1 MSEAFTPPVRDI
13 LGAMRSCGGAAVAD
27 LDSVQTILEEFGR
40 FVANEIAHLDRVGD
54 VHGSTLDLATGRVA
68 TPPGFK
74 QAYEQY
80 VAAGWN
86 AVACPEEYGGGGFP
100 VVVGMAMQELFAT
113 ANMAF
118 SLCPMLTLGGIELLH
133 AWGTPAQRERY
144 LPKLV
149 SGEWTATMNLTEPDA
164 GSDVGAVRTVA
175 TPVGESGLW
184 TIEGTKIFITWGDHD
199 LTDNVVHLV
208 LARVPGAPAGTRGIS
223 LFAVPAELGCLTGER
238 GRNRVSCVSLEKK
251 LGIHASPTCVLAFD
265 GAVGELVG
273 EVNGGMKAMFTMMNR
288 ARLSVG
294 VEGLA
299 ISERAFQLA
308 LAYAS
313 ERRQGRAA
321 GSDAPGPVAI
331 IEHPDVRRTLVSM
344 RAHVD
349 AMRLLIYTT
358 AVAIETDERMAAL
371 LVPLAKAWPTDV
383 VNEVTSQ
390 AVQVFGGMG
399 FVEEAGV
406 AQRYRDARITS
417 IYEGTNGIQAI
428 DLVLR
433 KLDLAAD
440 GPLACLLE
448 RFDAAA
454 CGMRQDRAGGAA
466 AAGALQDACQ
476 AVRSAAKVLI
486 DRRQDNVRDALA
498 GATTFLR
505 LLAATVAGGLL
516 AERLVAG
523 DLEPDRVGPAVF
535 FLTNVLPPLRTLPEL
550 IALGSEGLYSLSA
563 QQLASE

>member
-1 MSEAFTPPVRDI
+1 
-13 LGAMRSCGGAAVAD
+13 
-27 LDSVQTILEEFGR
+27 
-40 FVANEIAHLDRVGD
+40 DRVGD
-54 VHGSTLDLATGRVA
+54 VHGSTLDQATGRVT

-74 QAYEQY
+74 QAYDQY

-86 AVACPEEYGGGGFP
+86 AVAAPEEFGGGGFP

-149 SGEWTATMNLTEPDA
+149 SGQWTATMNLTEPDA

-199 LTDNVVHLV
+199 LADNVVHLV

-223 LFAVPAELGCLTGER
+223 LFAVPAELACLTGEDE
-238 GRNRVSCVSLEKK
+238 RNRVTCVSLEKK

-321 GSDAPGPVAI
+321 GSDSPGPVAI
-331 IEHPDVRRTLVSM
+331 VEHPDVRRTLVSM

-358 AVAIETDERMAAL
+358 AVAIETDEPMAAL

-433 KLDLAAD
+433 KLDL
-440 GPLACLLE
+440 GEGSPLAALLE
-448 RFDAAA
+448 RFEAAA
-454 CGMRQDRAGGAA
+454 CKLRHEGGGRPA

-486 DRRQDNVRDALA
+486 ERREDNVRDALA
-498 GATTFLR
+498 GASTFLR
-505 LLAATVAGGLL
+505 LLASTVAGGLL
-516 AERLVAG
+516 AELLAAG
-523 DLEPDRVGPAVF
+523 DLESDRATPALF
-535 FLTNVLPPLRTLPEL
+535 FLTNVLPPLRALPEL
-550 IALGSEGLYSLSA
+550 IALGSDGLYAISA